1 MESHHTVPDH
11 SCATLS
17 LERSLAH
24 ALSPLKTWPSSH
36 DRRHRLLRS
45 PSVPK
50 QAAVK
55 PAHRAELKHFSVAA
69 SIRAAISLRLY
80 RPSSRIDEACLSSH
94 LQIGPKRPTLPLLQ
108 ARRRLTHNLPD
119 QQDRRFRSAFHTPRF
134 AMPNPRVPHPIQQM
148 AALTCL

>member
-1 MESHHTVPDH
+1 M
-11 SCATLS
+11 CN
-17 LERSLAH
+17 
-24 ALSPLKTWPSSH
+24 ALFGTQFDPCLVSSGCWPSSH
-36 DRRHRLLRS
+36 DRRHRLRRS

-69 SIRAAISLRLY
+69 SLRAAISLRLH
-80 RPSSRIDEACLSSH
+80 RPSRRIDRACLSSH
-94 LQIGPKRPTLPLLQ
+94 LQVWKKEATLPLLHQ

-134 AMPNPRVPHPIQQM
+134 AMPSSHIPHPIQHM
-148 AALTCL
+148 AASTCL